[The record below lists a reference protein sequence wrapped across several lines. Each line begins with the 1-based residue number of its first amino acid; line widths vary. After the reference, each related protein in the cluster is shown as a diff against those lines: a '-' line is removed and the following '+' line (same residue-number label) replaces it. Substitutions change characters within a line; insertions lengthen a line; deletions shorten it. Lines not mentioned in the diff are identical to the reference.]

1 MFSLTHQER
10 KGLIFIGILVLFGSI
25 LRILNLGVIE
35 KELSSNDRAVISRN
49 SNFVSKS
56 INVNSASLADLENIP
71 GVGEVIAQRI
81 INYRNQFGFFN
92 SLEDLGEVK
101 GIGDK
106 KIEVIKKLVTFN

>member
-10 KGLIFIGILVLFGSI
+10 KGLIFIGILILFGSI
-25 LRILNLGVIE
+25 LRILNLGAIE
-35 KELSSNDRAVISRN
+35 KDLSSKDRAVLSRN
-49 SNFVSKS
+49 SNLVSKS
-56 INVNSASLADLENIP
+56 ININSASLIDLENIP

-92 SLEDLGEVK
+92 SLDDLAEVK

-106 KIEVIKKLVTFN
+106 KIEVIKKLITFN